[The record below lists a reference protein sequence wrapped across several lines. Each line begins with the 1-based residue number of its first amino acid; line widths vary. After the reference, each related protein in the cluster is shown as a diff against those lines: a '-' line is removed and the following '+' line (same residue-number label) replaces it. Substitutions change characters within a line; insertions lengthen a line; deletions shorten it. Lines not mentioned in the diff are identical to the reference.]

1 LGADY
6 REVVAHARGESA
18 CSSWGVGVCVCVLGV
33 VIMVMVGAVVI
44 GRSSGCAAATPHV
57 PGRRCGERWG
67 GVAFMVVGGSS
78 IRRQLLGPVPGS

>member
-44 GRSSGCAAATPHV
+44 G
-57 PGRRCGERWG
+57 
-67 GVAFMVVGGSS
+67 
-78 IRRQLLGPVPGS
+78 